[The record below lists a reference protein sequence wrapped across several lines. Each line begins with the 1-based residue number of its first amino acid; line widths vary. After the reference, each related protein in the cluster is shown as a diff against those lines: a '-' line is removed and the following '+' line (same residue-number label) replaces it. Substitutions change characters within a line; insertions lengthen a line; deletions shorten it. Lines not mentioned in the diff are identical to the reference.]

1 MKSIQDLLV
10 YTETLL
16 AEFNIDSPE
25 AESKWLVGHILK
37 LSLTDLV
44 TKTYHIKV
52 DKEIIDDLERL
63 ISRRLKGEPLQYITG
78 STEFYNSNI
87 LVGPGVF
94 IPRPETELMVD
105 QALRH
110 LNHGGDILD
119 LCTGSGAVIFAL
131 SKELSGSCN
140 FIGVDSSF
148 EALRWAKLNLDHIGD
163 SRIQFLAGD
172 LFSPVPEQQFEI
184 ITANPPYI
192 SPTEFE
198 KLPTNIKNYE
208 PHEALLSD
216 QQGLSVLTRIA
227 KSAQNHLVEGGWL
240 FCEIGETQGNAIAN
254 TFVRNN
260 WRNVKIFK
268 DYNSCDRIVSGQK

>member
-1 MKSIQDLLV
+1 M
-10 YTETLL
+10 
-16 AEFNIDSPE
+16 
-25 AESKWLVGHILK
+25 
-37 LSLTDLV
+37 V
-44 TKTYHIKV
+44 TKTYYFKV
-52 DKEIIDDLERL
+52 DKEVIDDLERL

-131 SKELSGSCN
+131 SKELSDSCN

-208 PHEALLSD
+208 PYEAFILRST
-216 QQGLSVLTRIA
+216 GAFRVNTNCKICSEPFSGR
-227 KSAQNHLVEGGWL
+227 WL
-240 FCEIGETQGNAIAN
+240 AIL
-254 TFVRNN
+254 
-260 WRNVKIFK
+260 
-268 DYNSCDRIVSGQK
+268 